1 MVKSNAQRQ
10 AEYQRRQQ
18 EAGGYRLDAYISPD
32 AHAALQ
38 QVVQREGCS
47 RKEAIERSIF
57 NEAKGASNM
66 QTQFRTDD
74 PATDPGGKR
83 NDSKPALAKIR
94 LTASEIAPRKQVS
107 QPATPRKDLSP
118 MTTTNTAPAPAQPS
132 QMTVAEHQEL
142 EKFKESFPNAAI
154 ATQQAQQAHAF
165 NGGDD
170 GARRKASFE
179 AQLNATNQHRK

>member
-47 RKEAIERSIF
+47 RKDAIERSIL
-57 NEAKGASNM
+57 NEAKGHNM
-66 QTQFRTDD
+66 KTQFRTDD

-83 NDSKPALAKIR
+83 NDSKPALATIR
-94 LTASEIAPRKQVS
+94 LTASEVAPRKPVS
-107 QPATPRKDLSP
+107 QPATRKDVSP
-118 MTTTNTAPAPAQPS
+118 MTTTNTAPARPS

-142 EKFKESFPNAAI
+142 EKFKESLPKAAL
-154 ATQQAQQAHAF
+154 ATQQVQQAHAF

-170 GARRKASFE
+170 GARRKAAFE